1 LEAIMLVAAIVL
13 ICCALAFYTT
23 GVWAEKKAGILKP
36 WHAVMFFCGLAC
48 DASGT
53 FVMTRIAASG
63 AQIGNAALNTV
74 MAWTGSI
81 ALLLMAAHAIWA
93 LVVLLRGRDNEL
105 KAFNRF
111 SVTVWAIWLI
121 PFVAGALAPML

>member
-1 LEAIMLVAAIVL
+1 MLVAAIVL
-13 ICCALAFYTT
+13 ICCVLAFYTT
-23 GVWAEKKAGILKP
+23 GVWAEKHAGILRP
-36 WHAVMFFCGLAC
+36 WHVVMFFYGLAC

-81 ALLLMAAHAIWA
+81 ALLLMAAHAVWA

-105 KAFNRF
+105 KAF
-111 SVTVWAIWLI
+111 TVS
-121 PFVAGALAPML
+121 P